1 MKLIITNETDYKLPK
16 SIACALFKVA
26 RMTLVTEDGKRAMED
41 IPETVEVSL
50 TITDDAGIQRTNLAY
65 RGKDSATDVLSF
77 PQYEVDEAIAK
88 KSSLGDI
95 MISVDTMAAQAKSFG
110 HSQKREMS
118 FLFCHGMLH
127 LLGYDHEISE
137 AEEKAQFA
145 RQDEVLAI
153 LDIRR

>member
-16 SIACALFKVA
+16 SLACSLFKVA
-26 RMTLVTEDGKRAMED
+26 RMTIVTEDGKRKMED
-41 IPETVEVSL
+41 IPENIEVSL
-50 TITDDAGIQRTNLAY
+50 TITDDMGIKATNVVY

-77 PQYEVDEAIAK
+77 PQYEADEEIAP

-95 MISVDTMAAQAKSFG
+95 MISMDTMARQAKSYG

-127 LLGYDHEISE
+127 LLGYDHEISD

-153 LDIRR
+153 LNISR